1 VGSVVTKKYKLGQ
14 KKPMTSLAFGQILN
28 FLEYIKERAHLWRK
42 ENIPYVIYM
51 YPYL

>member
-28 FLEYIKERAHLWRK
+28 FLKYKPEFAEK
-42 ENIPYVIYM
+42 V
-51 YPYL
+51 